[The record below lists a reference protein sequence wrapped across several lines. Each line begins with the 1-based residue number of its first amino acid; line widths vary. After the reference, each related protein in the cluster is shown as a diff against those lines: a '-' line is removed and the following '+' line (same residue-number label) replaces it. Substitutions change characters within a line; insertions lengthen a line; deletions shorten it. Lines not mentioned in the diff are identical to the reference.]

1 MNSSLKTLAMWLI
14 IGVIFIIL
22 VSSIM
27 DNSQTKM
34 TYSELMTAVNN
45 GTLEKIQ
52 IESDG
57 TKAYVTLK
65 NDKTEKTVNI
75 PSLDSFMN
83 QINDKLTAQNFTVE
97 MKPEPILMMLLSVL
111 WPFGLLIIFFV
122 FWFLFMNNTQGRRE

>member
-1 MNSSLKTLAMWLI
+1 MKGSIKTLATWLI
-14 IGVIFIIL
+14 IGVIFILII
-22 VSSIM
+22 SAIM

-34 TYSELMTAVNN
+34 TYSDLMVAVNN
-45 GTLEKIQ
+45 GTIDKIQ